1 MLLFLIIKEA
11 NQKRKLKSKLQT
23 SKQPK
28 LTMSSLTTEA
38 KRIKNRDAV
47 RRCRANKKQ
56 EYERAQAR
64 LRQVLEP
71 PRYVINNDMLAEAIL
86 HLNHH
91 QSPVP
96 RPQSVIPE
104 SKESI
109 YIPSNPMLVR
119 EMAIQ
124 TEIKIEEAK
133 IDAPIVDVEYAKR
146 VIAKAEEN
154 RMKERDRK
162 RASRAKLKERDIG
175 AYLNIQR
182 DYKARKK
189 AEEQRCLALL
199 AHSSDI

>member
-1 MLLFLIIKEA
+1 
-11 NQKRKLKSKLQT
+11 
-23 SKQPK
+23 
-28 LTMSSLTTEA
+28 MSSLTAEQEA

-56 EYERAQAR
+56 EYEKAQAR

-71 PRYVINNDMLAEAIL
+71 PRYIINNDMLAEAIL

-119 EMAIQ
+119 EIAVQ
-124 TEIKIEEAK
+124 TDVKIEDESEIKIEDESS
-133 IDAPIVDVEYAKR
+133 PITDVEYAKR
-146 VIAKAEEN
+146 VIDKAKEN
-154 RMKERDRK
+154 RMKDTRRK
-162 RASRAKLKERDIG
+162 RAYRERLRKQDKG
-175 AYLNIQR
+175 AYLKIQQTT
-182 DYKARKK
+182 
-189 AEEQRCLALL
+189 EP
-199 AHSSDI
+199 